1 MALYVLPNIV
11 ILGLGVSLL
20 VLAFL
25 LYEDEEGRI
34 RSRAE
39 DWWIRVDDAQKTALS
54 RQAAFILVTA
64 QLGTR
69 AINSIYGTRLL
80 SARALC
86 TSVCLSGAFVML
98 MTMAVEV
105 LVRSYTH
112 GFSLST
118 LAKAYPCPLVAA
130 CLLAI
135 VGLSAWFPSAP
146 YWGVACLLWILAPFN
161 RSWREPDSLR
171 PLLTV
176 LAMLKSRVSGA

>member
-1 MALYVLPNIV
+1 MALYVLPHIAV
-11 ILGLGVSLL
+11 FALGVTLL
-20 VLAFL
+20 VSAFL
-25 LYEDEEGRI
+25 LYEDGEGRI

-39 DWWIRVDDAQKTALS
+39 DWWIRVDDAQKAALS
-54 RQAAFILVTA
+54 RQAAFI
-64 QLGTR
+64 
-69 AINSIYGTRLL
+69 YGTRLV

-98 MTMAVEV
+98 MTMAVE
-105 LVRSYTH
+105 LSVRSYTH